1 MAGMT
6 FPADVIQKVL
16 NLLGISDDGT
26 TAQVADMSAGA
37 LAAGIATKTLPSD
50 NSVEAKGV
58 DFAAVIKTAIT
69 EAMTEYSASVAAQV
83 KTVSDG
89 LAATNA
95 RIESVE
101 KTLAPVQE
109 RGVRI
114 DKAMG
119 EIKTLLSESVKIGG
133 GATKVEG
140 ADAAGAAAAVD
151 KTERQVESP
160 SAGKLK
166 LSPVGTPM
174 FQRGAAL

>member
-16 NLLGISDDGT
+16 HLLGISDEGT

-37 LAAGIATKTLPSD
+37 LAAGIATKTATP
-50 NSVEAKGV
+50 ETIKETGI

-69 EAMTEYSASVAAQV
+69 DAMTEYAAQTAAQV
-83 KTVSDG
+83 KAVSDG

-101 KTLAPVQE
+101 KTLGPVQE

-114 DKAMG
+114 DKTMG
-119 EIKTLLSESVKIGG
+119 EIKLLLSESAKIGG

-140 ADAAGAAAAVD
+140 HEASGAAAAIE
-151 KTERQVESP
+151 KTERQVEAP
-160 SAGKLK
+160 SAGKIK

>member
-6 FPADVIQKVL
+6 FPADVIQKAL
-16 NLLGISDDGT
+16 RLLGISDDGT
-26 TAQVADMSAGA
+26 TTQVADMSAEA
-37 LAAGIATKTLPSD
+37 LAAGITTKTLTP
-50 NSVEAKGV
+50 EAGV

-69 EAMTEYSASVAAQV
+69 EAMTEYSASVTAQV

-101 KTLAPVQE
+101 KTLGPVQE

-114 DKAMG
+114 DKTMG
-119 EIKTLLSESVKIGG
+119 EIKLLLSENVKIGG

-140 ADAAGAAAAVD
+140 EDAAGAAAAVD

>member
-6 FPADVIQKVL
+6 FPADVIQKAL
-16 NLLGISDDGT
+16 RLLGISDDGT
-26 TAQVADMSAGA
+26 TTQVADMSAEA
-37 LAAGIATKTLPSD
+37 LAAGVTTKTLTPD
-50 NSVEAKGV
+50 TIKETGV
-58 DFAAVIKTAIT
+58 DFAAIIKTAIT
-69 EAMTEYSASVAAQV
+69 EAMTDYAAQTAAQV

-101 KTLAPVQE
+101 KTLGPVQE

-114 DKAMG
+114 DKTMG
-119 EIKTLLSESVKIGG
+119 EIKLLLSENVKIGG

-140 ADAAGAAAAVD
+140 EEAAGAAAAVN

-160 SAGKLK
+160 SAGKMK

>member
-6 FPADVIQKVL
+6 FPADVIQKAL
-16 NLLGISDDGT
+16 RLLGISDDGT
-26 TAQVADMSAGA
+26 TEQVADMSAGA
-37 LAAGIATKTLPSD
+37 LAAGVATKTLTP
-50 NSVEAKGV
+50 EMIKETGV

-69 EAMTEYSASVAAQV
+69 EAMTEYAAQTAAQV
-83 KTVSDG
+83 KAVSDG

-114 DKAMG
+114 DKSMT
-119 EIKTLLSESVKIGG
+119 EIKLLLSESVKIGG
-133 GATKVEG
+133 GATKVDGVE
-140 ADAAGAAAAVD
+140 AAGAAAAIE